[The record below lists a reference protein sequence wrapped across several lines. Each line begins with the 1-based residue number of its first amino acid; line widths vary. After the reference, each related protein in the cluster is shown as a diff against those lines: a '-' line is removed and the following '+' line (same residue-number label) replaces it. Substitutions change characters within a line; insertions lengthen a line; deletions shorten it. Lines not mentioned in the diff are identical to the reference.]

1 MCWGDTLFNRLL
13 LFIVVGF
20 LVPHAAWCSIAS
32 TDYVRAIVNSI
43 EKTSQ
48 ITSASTD
55 TELPTAQAVWELN
68 ATVSGAIAE
77 HVADTANPHSVTKA
91 QVGLSNVPNV
101 DTTNAGNI
109 TSGTLSTSRL
119 SVGTESGTVAAGN
132 DVRFNA
138 VSTTQ
143 PAGTPPT
150 GMVWIWF
157 EK

>member
-1 MCWGDTLFNRLL
+1 MCWGDTLFKRLL

-20 LVPHAAWCSIAS
+20 LIPHAAWCSIAS
-32 TDYVRAIVNSI
+32 TDYVRSIVDSI

-101 DTTNAGNI
+101 DTTNAANI

-119 SVGTESGTVAAGN
+119 SVGTVSGTVAAGN
-132 DVRFNA
+132 DARFYG
-138 VSTTQ
+138 VPRGQ
-143 PAGTPPT
+143 PTGEAPA
-150 GMVWIWF
+150 GMVWMWF
-157 EK
+157 E

>member
-1 MCWGDTLFNRLL
+1 MFNRLSFFMIL
-13 LFIVVGF
+13 GLFLPQVSWG
-20 LVPHAAWCSIAS
+20 AIAS
-32 TDYVRAIVNSI
+32 TDYVQAIVDSI
-43 EKTSQ
+43 QKTS
-48 ITSASTD
+48 TVTAESTD

-77 HVADTANPHSVTKA
+77 HIADTANPHSVTKA
-91 QVGLSNVPNV
+91 QVGLANVPNI
-101 DTTNAGNI
+101 DTTNAANI

-119 SVGTESGTVAAGN
+119 SVGTVSGTVAAGN
-132 DVRFNA
+132 DARFNA

>member
-1 MCWGDTLFNRLL
+1 MTLGLFLPQVSWG
-13 LFIVVGF
+13 
-20 LVPHAAWCSIAS
+20 AIAS
-32 TDYVRAIVNSI
+32 TDYVQAIVDSI
-43 EKTSQ
+43 QKTSKV
-48 ITSASTD
+48 TAESTD

-68 ATVSGAIAE
+68 ATVSGEIAE
-77 HVADTANPHSVTKA
+77 HIADTANPHSVTKA
-91 QVGLSNVPNV
+91 QVGLANVPNI
-101 DTTNAGNI
+101 DTTNAANI

-119 SVGTESGTVAAGN
+119 SVGTVSGTVAAGN
-132 DVRFNA
+132 DARFNA